1 MITQKKLEIYSS
13 FHGDIDGWC
22 RMTLNIDSFSGMK
35 REDWYLID
43 NLLQELSMIKKGIVS
58 KEYEKKIWEELRSKC
73 DSEETIHQLEK
84 LVD

>member
-1 MITQKKLEIYSS
+1 MITQKKLEIYRSYQ
-13 FHGDIDGWC
+13 GDIDDWC
-22 RMTLNIDSFSGMK
+22 RMTMYTDTSSEIK

-43 NLLQELSMIKKGIVS
+43 NLLQELSMIKRGIVS
-58 KEYEKKIWEELRSKC
+58 KEYEKKIWEELKRNC

>member
-1 MITQKKLEIYSS
+1 
-13 FHGDIDGWC
+13 
-22 RMTLNIDSFSGMK
+22 MK

-58 KEYEKKIWEELRSKC
+58 KEYEKKIWEELRSNC

>member
-58 KEYEKKIWEELRSKC
+58 KEYEKKFGRS
-73 DSEETIHQLEK
+73 
-84 LVD
+84 